1 MRSSANLRFRG
12 AAKSAKDGGRWTDDG
27 SGLSSPLCPGI
38 MVHRIG
44 LILLSMVGVLALAAC
59 AIPTGGRV
67 IGGQPV
73 AIGELPTYP
82 GATELSAGQSKII
95 DPLFAPAQRETP
107 PFIGLGIEVEKSQR
121 NFSVPPEATFADI
134 KAFYSD
140 KLLAGGWR
148 EDPAMREF
156 TNSANAAMQVMQG
169 AIWVRVD
176 QTLLVVL
183 ATDPATGQKELT
195 LSMSTR

>member
-1 MRSSANLRFRG
+1 MVL
-12 AAKSAKDGGRWTDDG
+12 
-27 SGLSSPLCPGI
+27 GLL
-38 MVHRIG
+38 
-44 LILLSMVGVLALAAC
+44 GVVALAAC
-59 AIPTGGRV
+59 SIPTGGRV
-67 IGGQPV
+67 IGGQPI
-73 AIGELPTYP
+73 AISELPTYP
-82 GATELSAGQSKII
+82 GATELNAGQSKVI

-121 NFSVPPEATFADI
+121 NFRVPKEASFADI
-134 KAFYSD
+134 KSFYSD

-156 TNSANAAMQVMQG
+156 TNSANAVMQNMQG

-183 ATDPATGQKELT
+183 ATDPATGEKELT
-195 LSMSTR
+195 LSMATR